1 MNCKNMKK
9 IVKIPF
15 LALLAIVL
23 SVGTSFA
30 LTVELAAVEATW
42 TPPDGSG
49 PVSMW
54 AYVDTSPDTA
64 AAYTCPGAPVA
75 WDVGPVITVP
85 NNDNLIINLRN
96 CLSEDVSIFI
106 PGQVKTTVPVN
117 FTDGQGRTRVS
128 SFDSVVTPGGTG
140 TYTWDNPIPKEGTYL
155 YQSGTFV
162 AKQVPKGL
170 YGALVV
176 LDAGGNYPPPPPIT
190 QEEILVYSEID
201 PVLNNAGVGARINNY
216 QPKYFLI
223 NGETYPNTANIAVNT
238 GDNVLLRFVNAGL
251 RTYVPTLQNLYMSVI
266 AEDGNI
272 LPYALDSYQIELTAA
287 KTMDAIVN
295 VGSEGRYAL
304 YDRSLHLTDMTVNGG
319 MLTYIVTPTIVLP
332 VATPDTYYVGEGTVL
347 TVAAPGVLDN
357 DTGTGLT
364 AYQTG
369 PAPPG
374 ALTLNTD
381 GSLIYTPVGAAGIV
395 ETFQYYASD
404 GSYNSGPA
412 LVTINILSLP
422 VASNDFFTVSRN
434 IASTIDIAAIIA
446 NDIDPNSGGFIDPD
460 TVVLSSATTARGGTV
475 INNDNGTITYTPEGG
490 GGPDYFRYTVND
502 NFGITSNEATVRVNR
517 VETSP
522 APAAVP
528 NSLNKRGRVKSR

>member
-54 AYVDTSPDTA
+54 AYVDTAPDTA
-64 AAYTCPGAPVA
+64 ASYTCPGAPVA

-96 CLSEDVSIFI
+96 CLNEDVSIFI

-128 SFDSVVTPGGTG
+128 SFDKVVAPAVTE

-201 PVLNNAGVGARINNY
+201 PVLNNAGVGA
-216 QPKYFLI
+216 
-223 NGETYPNTANIAVNT
+223 TNI
-238 GDNVLLRFVNAGL
+238 F
-251 RTYVPTLQNLYMSVI
+251 
-266 AEDGNI
+266 
-272 LPYALDSYQIELTAA
+272 
-287 KTMDAIVN
+287 
-295 VGSEGRYAL
+295 
-304 YDRSLHLTDMTVNGG
+304 
-319 MLTYIVTPTIVLP
+319 
-332 VATPDTYYVGEGTVL
+332 
-347 TVAAPGVLDN
+347 
-357 DTGTGLT
+357 
-364 AYQTG
+364 
-369 PAPPG
+369 
-374 ALTLNTD
+374 
-381 GSLIYTPVGAAGIV
+381 
-395 ETFQYYASD
+395 
-404 GSYNSGPA
+404 
-412 LVTINILSLP
+412 
-422 VASNDFFTVSRN
+422 
-434 IASTIDIAAIIA
+434 
-446 NDIDPNSGGFIDPD
+446 
-460 TVVLSSATTARGGTV
+460 
-475 INNDNGTITYTPEGG
+475 
-490 GGPDYFRYTVND
+490 
-502 NFGITSNEATVRVNR
+502 
-517 VETSP
+517 
-522 APAAVP
+522 
-528 NSLNKRGRVKSR
+528 